1 MIKIWGAIILAV
13 IGITYLGILLLS
25 STKESDDKYIVG
37 ILKIGYKTFDYF
49 KVKKSLIGV
58 FFSCSGLSS
67 FKRKNFRI
75 EKKKI
80 AIVDI
85 IE

>member
-1 MIKIWGAIILAV
+1 MIKIWGVIILAV

-58 FFSCSGLSS
+58 YLSYFFLAIGYLLLRGRTLELK
-67 FKRKNFRI
+67 KRK
-75 EKKKI
+75 
-80 AIVDI
+80 
-85 IE
+85 

>member
-1 MIKIWGAIILAV
+1 MIKIWGAIILAI

-58 FFSCSGLSS
+58 YISYFFLAVGYLLLRGRTLELK
-67 FKRKNFRI
+67 KRK
-75 EKKKI
+75 
-80 AIVDI
+80 
-85 IE
+85 